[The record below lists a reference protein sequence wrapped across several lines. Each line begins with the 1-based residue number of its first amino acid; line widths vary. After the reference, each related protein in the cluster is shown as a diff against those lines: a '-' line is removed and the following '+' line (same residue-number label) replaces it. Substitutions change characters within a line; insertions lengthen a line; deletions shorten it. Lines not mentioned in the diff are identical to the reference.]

1 MPALQLSLPKVS
13 LQGQILMTECVS
25 VAKSG
30 VNATSNFVAVTTSA
44 RLHMGFFDLNGG
56 LGRRFGSI
64 GLSLKTPQTQVEISK
79 ASSLKVEGE
88 GAVRAEH
95 IAGLLLQ
102 TLGLPTGLHIQ
113 IKHAI
118 PEHSGLGSG
127 TQMSLAIGMGIC
139 KFYQLDLNVNE
150 IAALTQRGARSGI
163 GLGTFAH
170 GGLIVDGGRS
180 TESKVPPVI
189 AHADFPEDWPI
200 LLIFDSSHHGVHG
213 QQEIDAFRNLPKF
226 PAEHSAILC
235 RHVLMQALPALAER
249 DLSTFGDAIRAL
261 QEITGDYFAP
271 AQGGARYTSKRVA
284 EVLAHLQLAGV
295 SCLGQ
300 SSWGPTGFAI
310 FENQSEAEKHLKQL
324 STIFKDHLGLSFVLS
339 AANNQP
345 SLVTKVNSSAF

>member
-1 MPALQLSLPKVS
+1 
-13 LQGQILMTECVS
+13 
-25 VAKSG
+25 
-30 VNATSNFVAVTTSA
+30 
-44 RLHMGFFDLNGG
+44 
-56 LGRRFGSI
+56 
-64 GLSLKTPQTQVEISK
+64 
-79 ASSLKVEGE
+79 
-88 GAVRAEH
+88 
-95 IAGLLLQ
+95 
-102 TLGLPTGLHIQ
+102 
-113 IKHAI
+113 
-118 PEHSGLGSG
+118 
-127 TQMSLAIGMGIC
+127 
-139 KFYQLDLNVNE
+139 
-150 IAALTQRGARSGI
+150 
-163 GLGTFAH
+163 
-170 GGLIVDGGRS
+170 
-180 TESKVPPVI
+180 
-189 AHADFPEDWPI
+189 
-200 LLIFDSSHHGVHG
+200 LIFDSSHHGVHG

-249 DLSTFGDAIRAL
+249 DLSAFGDAIRAL